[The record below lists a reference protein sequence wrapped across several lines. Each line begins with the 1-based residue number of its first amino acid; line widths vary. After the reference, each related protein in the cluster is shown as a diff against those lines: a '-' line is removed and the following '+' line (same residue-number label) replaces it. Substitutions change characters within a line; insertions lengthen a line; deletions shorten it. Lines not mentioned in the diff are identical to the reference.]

1 MREGILCSYYFPDCF
16 SIVKTRNVDVTV
28 TNLLEGRVKFDPVT
42 LDNERGR
49 GGRGGGGG
57 GARVVTAQPSKPK
70 AKEKFSL
77 EEGNKTFQERKKSLL
92 ENARK

>member
-1 MREGILCSYYFPDCF
+1 M
-16 SIVKTRNVDVTV
+16 KTRNVDVTV
-28 TNLLEGRVKFDPVT
+28 TNLLEGRVKFDPVP

-49 GGRGGGGG
+49 GGRGGG

>member
-1 MREGILCSYYFPDCF
+1 M
-16 SIVKTRNVDVTV
+16 TV
-28 TNLLEGRVKFDPVT
+28 TNLLEGRVKFDPVP

-49 GGRGGGGG
+49 GGG